1 MMGEG
6 HGCSD
11 AELLASYE
19 GFELFPLVVR
29 LLAGGEPVDLDALA
43 ELAGWPVGDIEA
55 LARSQAGAEWD
66 GDGRL
71 VGFGLILRP
80 TAHRFTVGGRTLY
93 TWCPADTLMFTMIL
107 AEQAVAESTCPVTGE
122 AIRVELSRQS
132 LVSLSP
138 PTAVITQ
145 RLGFE
150 PVGDLR
156 TEVCDHGLFFASPAA
171 ASGWA
176 AEHPDGEV
184 LSVAEAFDR
193 SRATCEALGWLDT
206 NRTEQ

>member
-1 MMGEG
+1 MGEG

-19 GFELFPLVVR
+19 GFELFPLAVR
-29 LLAGGEPVDLDALA
+29 LLARGEPADLDELA
-43 ELAGWPVGDIEA
+43 EVAGWPVGDIEA

-66 GDGRL
+66 HDGRL
-71 VGFGLILRP
+71 VGFGLTLRP

-93 TWCPADTLMFTMIL
+93 TWCAADTLLFTMIL
-107 AEQAVAESTCPVTGE
+107 GEPAVAESSCPVTGE
-122 AIRVELSRQS
+122 TIRVELSPQS

-145 RLGFE
+145 RLGAE
-150 PVGDLR
+150 PVRDLR
-156 TEVCDHGLFFASPAA
+156 AEVCDHGLFFASPASA
-171 ASGWA
+171 GAWA
-176 AEHPDGEV
+176 ATHPDGEV
-184 LSVAEAFDR
+184 LTVADAFDR